1 MPAFAA
7 AFLGT
12 AVGLSALGAVVLC
25 TLVVL
30 YGFTPAG
37 EDPPD
42 RANRRLLLTRV
53 GHAIAAFCFTATAI
67 LIAVVLVAP
76 GRPPAP
82 VAATIQAPDGRVPV
96 LGQQLA
102 GQEKRLLGQEARL
115 AGQESR
121 LAETETRLHE
131 LENQLRRREAELARA
146 EAERAASVKASAPS
160 PVKATV
166 PSPVKATVPAP
177 AKSAAPVP
185 PKLGPASPARP
196 FEEMTLREP
205 SPPPAASPR
214 APDPPAP
221 PPAPPSH
228 TPTATPVV
236 PPPAPVA
243 AVPARSA
250 SPEDSRP
257 APAPEPSFNL
267 SNKLKQDWREIQRG
281 VSSAGDDFRDAV
293 DNLKRHLLG
302 H

>member
-12 AVGLSALGAVVLC
+12 AVALSALGAVVLC

-53 GHAIAAFCFTATAI
+53 GHAIAAVCFTATAI

-82 VAATIQAPDGRVPV
+82 VAATIQAPDGRLPV

-146 EAERAASVKASAPS
+146 EAERAASVKASAPAS
-160 PVKATV
+160 AKAAV
-166 PSPVKATVPAP
+166 PPPAKPAAP
-177 AKSAAPVP
+177 AP
-185 PKLGPASPARP
+185 PKLGPPSPARP

-228 TPTATPVV
+228 TPTAMPVV
-236 PPPAPVA
+236 PPPTPVA
-243 AVPARSA
+243 AAPARSA

-257 APAPEPSFNL
+257 APAAEPSFNL
-267 SNKLKQDWREIQRG
+267 SNKLKQDWRDIQRG

>member
-53 GHAIAAFCFTATAI
+53 GHAIAAVCFTATAI
-67 LIAVVLVAP
+67 LTAVVLVAP

-82 VAATIQAPDGRVPV
+82 VAATIQSPDGRVPV

-102 GQEKRLLGQEARL
+102 GQEKRLSGQEARL

-166 PSPVKATVPAP
+166 PAP
-177 AKSAAPVP
+177 AKPAAPGP

-236 PPPAPVA
+236 PQPAPVA